1 MGLNLYTVIERLK
14 SKRKIFVSEADF
26 QLELAWNIREL
37 YPEAQIRLEF
47 CPDFA
52 PSMRVDILVLM
63 DDRWI
68 PIELK
73 YKTKAYWKVIDGEL
87 FSLKNHAAQD
97 LGRYDY
103 LRDLQRLEYLK
114 ENAPLFEEGYTVFL
128 TNDQSYTKN
137 PRDPDCAYKEFAL
150 GDGATKTG
158 VMRWGER
165 ASAGTMKYRQEPI
178 SLKGT
183 YNINWQPFSNLDDS
197 SAGSFFIL
205 VNRVK

>member
-14 SKRKIFVSEADF
+14 SKRKSFGSEADF

-73 YKTKAYWKVIDGEL
+73 YKTKAYWKVINGEL

-114 ENAPLFEEGYTVFL
+114 ENAPLFEEGYKLYL
-128 TNDQSYTKN
+128 TNDQT
-137 PRDPDCAYKEFAL
+137 
-150 GDGATKTG
+150 
-158 VMRWGER
+158 
-165 ASAGTMKYRQEPI
+165 
-178 SLKGT
+178 
-183 YNINWQPFSNLDDS
+183 
-197 SAGSFFIL
+197 
-205 VNRVK
+205 